1 MELPGFTAES
11 SLGPTVQTYRVTNHY
26 GVLAMDHVAPEQ
38 EMIDETEDAMLEGD
52 DIGAGEEE
60 MDETDEEIE
69 G

>member
-1 MELPGFTAES
+1 MVLPGFTAES

-26 GVLAMDHVAPEQ
+26 GVLGMDQVAPEQ
-38 EMIDETEDAMLEGD
+38 ELLDETEDAMHEGD
-52 DIGAGEEE
+52 DIGADEEE